1 MLTEALLRYCRL
13 WYDYRGCVLG
23 EDALSR
29 WYASMMKQDYSDM
42 WDAISRK
49 KANVFYY
56 VFLPIVAVFSVLNFL
71 SGFMVVA
78 ATEAVVF
85 LAALATVL
93 LQQRINSTIFT
104 HLSVAYITLAV
115 LVFLFFPAVGNSA
128 YLWAV
133 GLPFFT
139 SYLVGSRATLYWSLG
154 FLVVALVVGV
164 SLFYLGLALYW
175 PWRLAPYIV
184 LPYIVS
190 TVFSVSFARYVE
202 RYIRDLKQAQEKSA
216 QDAKALEESE
226 ARYRTLL
233 QSSMNAVG
241 VHQNGRWIYVN
252 PACMKLLGAKS
263 LEDMIG
269 KPVID
274 FVHPD
279 YRTMALERIE
289 EMQRNKKPV
298 PMVEERFV
306 RLDGESFPAEVS
318 AAPIVFDGEEAFMI
332 TARDISELKKYEKE
346 QKEMQYQLEHVQR
359 LESLGVLTGGIAHDF
374 NNLLTAIAGNA
385 ELLRLEVEGIE
396 AAQLYMDHI
405 DDSCNHAADLCKQM
419 LAYAGKGQYEIDSI
433 ALNDLVKSI
442 SRLMR
447 ASVSSSIRLGVH
459 LDENLPVI
467 EGDVSQVK
475 QVILNFIV
483 NSADAIGEQHG
494 QIKISTFRRVLN
506 RKKLGV
512 LYNGTHM
519 DEGEYVVL
527 EVKDTGCGMSESL
540 QKKIFDPFV
549 TTKTTGSGLGLSAVL
564 GIVKAHHGGLE
575 VRSEENKGT
584 VFRVF
589 FPISGFT
596 KTTSIAIETGEIGA
610 WDGAGLILVVD
621 DDATVRDVVA
631 SFAEKL
637 NFDVLHAEDGRSGV
651 DMFRQYHH
659 KLKAVMM
666 DMTMPILGG
675 LDAMREMRGIDA
687 HVPIVMMSGYAESEA
702 LSLDSGEQA
711 DGFVQKPFRFK
722 VVKQALY
729 QVIKT

>member
-1 MLTEALLRYCRL
+1 
-13 WYDYRGCVLG
+13 LG
-23 EDALSR
+23 R
-29 WYASMMKQDYSDM
+29 WYESMIKQAHSDM
-42 WDAISRK
+42 WDVISRK
-49 KANVFYY
+49 KTKIFYY
-56 VFLPIVAVFSVLNFL
+56 VFVPIVAVFSVLNFL
-71 SGFMVVA
+71 SGFMVVSFMEA
-78 ATEAVVF
+78 AVF
-85 LAALATVL
+85 FAALATVL
-93 LQQRINSTIFT
+93 LQQKISELQFS
-104 HLSVAYITLAV
+104 HLSIAYITIAV
-115 LVFLFFPAVGNSA
+115 FVFLFFPAVGNSA
-128 YLWAV
+128 YLWAI

-154 FLVVALVVGV
+154 FLLVAVVVGI
-164 SLFYLGLALYW
+164 SLFYLEYSLYW
-175 PWRLAPYIV
+175 PWELAPYII

-190 TVFSVSFARYVE
+190 TVFAVSFARYME
-202 RYIRDLKQAQEKSA
+202 RYIRDLKQAQEKSTR
-216 QDAKALEESE
+216 DAKALEESE
-226 ARYRTLL
+226 SRYKTLL

-241 VHQNGRWIYVN
+241 VHQNGQWIYAN
-252 PACMKLLGAKS
+252 PACVKLMGAEN

-274 FVHPD
+274 FVHPA

-289 EMQRNKKPV
+289 EMQNNKKPV

-306 RLDGESFPAEVS
+306 RLNGESFPAEVS

-332 TARDISELKKYEKE
+332 TVRDISELKQYEKE
-346 QKEMQYQLEHVQR
+346 QKDMQYQLEHVQR

-385 ELLRLEVEGIE
+385 ELLRSEVKDVE

-419 LAYAGKGQYEIDSI
+419 LAYAGKGQYVIDAI
-433 ALNDLVKSI
+433 ALNDLVDSI

-447 ASVSSSIRLGVH
+447 ASVSSSIRLGVQR
-459 LDENLPVI
+459 DENLPMI
-467 EGDVSQVK
+467 EGDASQVK

-483 NSADAIGEQHG
+483 NSADAIGGQDG

-527 EVKDTGCGMSESL
+527 EVKDSGCGMSESL

-596 KTTSIAIETGEIGA
+596 KTTSIAIGTGEIDT

-651 DMFRQYHH
+651 DMFKQYHH
-659 KLKAVMM
+659 KLQAVMM
-666 DMTMPILGG
+666 DMTMPRLGG
-675 LDAMREMRGIDA
+675 LDAMREMRGVDKN
-687 HVPIVMMSGYAESEA
+687 VPIVMMSGYAKSEA
-702 LSLDSGEQA
+702 ISLDSAEQA

-722 VVKQALY
+722 ALKKALY
-729 QVIKT
+729 QVVKP

>member
-1 MLTEALLRYCRL
+1 
-13 WYDYRGCVLG
+13 
-23 EDALSR
+23 
-29 WYASMMKQDYSDM
+29 MMKQSCSDM
-42 WDAISRK
+42 WDTITRK
-49 KANVFYY
+49 KAKVFYY
-56 VFLPIVAVFSVLNFL
+56 VFLPIVAVFSVFNFL
-71 SGFMVVA
+71 SGFLVVA
-78 ATEAVVF
+78 IVETVVF
-85 LAALATVL
+85 LSALTTILV
-93 LQQRINSTIFT
+93 QQKINSKLFS
-104 HLSVAYITLAV
+104 HLSVAYITLVV

-128 YLWAV
+128 YLWAI

-154 FLVVALVVGV
+154 FLLVAMVIGAG
-164 SLFYLGLALYW
+164 FYYLEHPLYW
-175 PWRLAPYIV
+175 SWELAPYIT

-241 VHQNGRWIYVN
+241 VHQQGRWIYAN
-252 PACMKLLGAKS
+252 PACMKLMGAES
-263 LEDMIG
+263 LEDMLG

-289 EMQRNKKPV
+289 EMHKNKKPV
-298 PMVEERFV
+298 PMVEERFI
-306 RLDGESFPAEVS
+306 RLNGEVFPAEVG

-332 TARDISELKKYEKE
+332 TVRDISELKKYEKE
-346 QKEMQYQLEHVQR
+346 QRDMKQQLEHVQR

-385 ELLRLEVEGIE
+385 ELLRSEVKHVE
-396 AAQLYMDHI
+396 AAKLYMDHI
-405 DDSCNHAADLCKQM
+405 DDSCSHAADLCKQM
-419 LAYAGKGQYEIDSI
+419 LAYAGKGQYVIDTI
-433 ALNDLVKSI
+433 ALNDVVKSM

-447 ASVSSSIRLGVH
+447 ASVSSRVRLGTH
-459 LDENLPVI
+459 LDENLPMI

-475 QVILNFIV
+475 QIILNFIV
-483 NSADAIGEQHG
+483 NSADAIGEQDG

-506 RKKLGV
+506 RKKLNV

-519 DEGEYVVL
+519 DEGEYTVF
-527 EVKDTGCGMSESL
+527 EVKDSGCGMSESL

-575 VRSEENKGT
+575 VHSEENKGT

-596 KTTSIAIETGEIGA
+596 KTTTIAIGTGEMEA
-610 WDGAGLILVVD
+610 WGGVGLILVVD
-621 DDATVRDVVA
+621 DDATVRDVVTA
-631 SFAEKL
+631 FAGKL
-637 NFDVLHAEDGRSGV
+637 NFDVMHAEDGRSGV

-666 DMTMPILGG
+666 DMTMPRLGG
-675 LDAMREMRGIDA
+675 LDAMREMREINAD
-687 HVPIVMMSGYAESEA
+687 VPIVLMSGYAESEA
-702 LSLDSGEQA
+702 LSVSSGDQA
-711 DGFVQKPFRFK
+711 DAFVQKPFRFK
-722 VVKQALY
+722 AVKKALY
-729 QVIKT
+729 QVVKS

>member
-1 MLTEALLRYCRL
+1 MI
-13 WYDYRGCVLG
+13 
-23 EDALSR
+23 
-29 WYASMMKQDYSDM
+29 KQAHSDM
-42 WDAISRK
+42 WDVISRK
-49 KANVFYY
+49 KTKIFYY
-56 VFLPIVAVFSVLNFL
+56 VFVPIVAVFSVLNFL
-71 SGFMVVA
+71 SGFMVVSFMEA
-78 ATEAVVF
+78 AVF
-85 LAALATVL
+85 FSALATIL
-93 LQQRINSTIFT
+93 LQQKISELQFS
-104 HLSVAYITLAV
+104 HLSVAYISIAV
-115 LVFLFFPAVGNSA
+115 FVFLFFPAVGNSA
-128 YLWAV
+128 YLWAI

-139 SYLVGSRATLYWSLG
+139 SYLVGSRATLYWSLS
-154 FLVVALVVGV
+154 FLLVAGVVGI
-164 SLFYLGLALYW
+164 SLFYLEYSLYW
-175 PWRLAPYIV
+175 PWELAPYIV

-190 TVFSVSFARYVE
+190 TVFAVSFARYME

-216 QDAKALEESE
+216 QDAQALEESE
-226 ARYRTLL
+226 SRYKTLL

-241 VHQNGRWIYVN
+241 VHQNGQWIYAN
-252 PACMKLLGAKS
+252 PACVKLMGAEK
-263 LEDMIG
+263 LENMIG

-274 FVHPD
+274 FVHPA

-289 EMQRNKKPV
+289 EMQNNKKPV

-332 TARDISELKKYEKE
+332 TVRDISELKQYEKE
-346 QKEMQYQLEHVQR
+346 QKDMQYQLEHVQR

-385 ELLRLEVEGIE
+385 ELLRSEVKDVE

-433 ALNDLVKSI
+433 ALNDLVDSI

-447 ASVSSSIRLGVH
+447 ASVSSSIRLGIQ
-459 LDENLPVI
+459 LDENLPMI
-467 EGDVSQVK
+467 EGDASQVK

-483 NSADAIGEQHG
+483 NSADAIGEQDG

-527 EVKDTGCGMSESL
+527 EVKDSGCGMSESL

-596 KTTSIAIETGEIGA
+596 KTTSIAIGTGEIDTWG
-610 WDGAGLILVVD
+610 WC
-621 DDATVRDVVA
+621 R
-631 SFAEKL
+631 F
-637 NFDVLHAEDGRSGV
+637 NSG
-651 DMFRQYHH
+651 
-659 KLKAVMM
+659 
-666 DMTMPILGG
+666 GG
-675 LDAMREMRGIDA
+675 
-687 HVPIVMMSGYAESEA
+687 
-702 LSLDSGEQA
+702 
-711 DGFVQKPFRFK
+711 
-722 VVKQALY
+722 
-729 QVIKT
+729 